1 MANMADTT
9 ILSWITAEV
18 DQALE
23 TVRRNIV
30 KFLTV
35 REDPGLLKL
44 CPEHLHQ
51 VSGALRMVGLAG
63 ATRFCEAL
71 ERSLAV
77 PEGGAAPSATAIEV
91 IDRSVL
97 ALKEFVNEL
106 ARGQANVPL
115 RLYPA
120 YQDLVRL
127 QGGQEACEKE
137 LFFPDLTAT
146 PPAHP
151 GARTLPEA

>member
-1 MANMADTT
+1 MANVAGTT
-9 ILSWITAEV
+9 ILAWIIVEV

-35 REDPGLLKL
+35 REDPALLKV

-63 ATRFCEAL
+63 ATRFCEVL
-71 ERSLAV
+71 ERSLVV
-77 PEGGAAPSATAIEV
+77 PKGGATPSSMAIQV

-106 ARGQANVPL
+106 ARGQANALDHV
-115 RLYPA
+115 
-120 YQDLVRL
+120 
-127 QGGQEACEKE
+127 
-137 LFFPDLTAT
+137 
-146 PPAHP
+146 
-151 GARTLPEA
+151 